1 MVSKKIKSHFLN
13 QSGQV
18 AIVVGIMMVAIVG
31 ALAYVIDTGSIYESR
46 RTYQTVADS
55 AALSGAQELPDA
67 ADAGQAA
74 IDYAEMQGVS
84 SEFVTVE
91 VKDTFVSNDT
101 IRVTAADMDR
111 PTFFAGIFGVNSTA
125 VGADATAMV
134 GSPDGYSNIVP
145 FGVLEEDWVPGSEYT
160 LKWGPQEDGHIHGNF
175 GPLALGGTGAQN
187 YETNIREGYKGTIRI
202 GNVVETL
209 RETEPGNMMGPTV
222 RGTEDRI
229 YNYPDNTFNSFSEL
243 TIFEDG
249 VYKLTDNTDSQ
260 YVICPLIDWVPFGRK
275 EVTILAFVPF
285 IITSVSGS
293 EVRGTFIDEALIIT
307 EGGITALD
315 EHGIRVIRL
324 IQ

>member
-1 MVSKKIKSHFLN
+1 MVNKKIKSHFLKQN
-13 QSGQV
+13 GQV

-31 ALAYVIDTGSIYESR
+31 ALAYVIDTGSVYESR

-91 VKDTFVSNDT
+91 VTDTFVSNDT

-125 VGADATAMV
+125 VGANATAMV
-134 GSPDGYSNIVP
+134 GSPEEYSNIVP
-145 FGVLEEDWVPGSEYT
+145 FGVLEDDWVPGEEYT
-160 LKWGPQEDGHIHGNF
+160 LKWPHGNTGNF
-175 GPLALGGTGAQN
+175 GALALGGTGANN
-187 YETNIREGYKGTIRI
+187 YRKNIREGYH
-202 GNVVETL
+202 GNLHVGDKVD
-209 RETEPGNMMGPTV
+209 TEPGNMKGPTTQ
-222 RGTEDRI
+222 GTSDRI
-229 YNYPDNTFNSFSEL
+229 NNYPDYDFNTFSEL
-243 TIFEDG
+243 TVLEDG
-249 VYKLTDNTDSQ
+249 VYKLTNSSDSQ
-260 YVICPLIDWVPFGRK
+260 FVMCPLINEVPNGRK

-307 EGGITALD
+307 EGGIAALD
-315 EHGIRVIRL
+315 EHGIRIIRL
-324 IQ
+324 KQ